1 MTRDPVPSSAPAV
14 DGAAVLVTAPRPV
27 VRPPPDES
35 IRINLTLPVLRFGIG
50 PFQIDP
56 VEQFVGAKV
65 ADILSSL
72 MTGPVFRRPSAA
84 GPAVEVYPLA
94 LPEGEGASVPL
105 GQWGELGFKNE
116 RGLLVLTVPLGFKG
130 WVAQR
135 FGDAVVRGPV
145 EGLSFDGTARVAHFA
160 IRVKAGMK
168 AAIPLGALGEI
179 GVEGG

>member
-1 MTRDPVPSSAPAV
+1 MTRAPAPPAEV
-14 DGAAVLVTAPRPV
+14 AVPATAPRAV

-50 PFQIDP
+50 PFQVDP
-56 VEQFVGAKV
+56 VEQLVGAKI
-65 ADILSSL
+65 AEILESL
-72 MTGPVFRRPSAA
+72 MTGPVYRRPSPS

-94 LPEGEGASVPL
+94 LPQGEGAYVPL
-105 GQWGELGFKNE
+105 GQWGEIGFKNE
-116 RGLLVLTVPLGFKG
+116 RSLLVLTVPLGFAG
-130 WVAQR
+130 WVRQR

-145 EGLSFDGTARVAHFA
+145 EGLSLDGTARVAHFA
-160 IRVKAGMK
+160 IRVKAGMR